1 MIYRINK
8 NYLTVAIYTIHSVVW
23 NYFYKLTSYFQLIP
37 TTTTWLIST
46 PNIILSTFGIELYG
60 PLILTLKTPVLILI
74 VNGRDIK
81 PAIVREIISN
91 GRFLITKQT

>member
-1 MIYRINK
+1 M
-8 NYLTVAIYTIHSVVW
+8 
-23 NYFYKLTSYFQLIP
+23 
-37 TTTTWLIST
+37 
-46 PNIILSTFGIELYG
+46 ELYG

-81 PAIVREIISN
+81 PAIVREIISS

>member
-8 NYLTVAIYTIHSVVW
+8 NYLTVAVYTSHSAVW
-23 NYFYKLTSYFQLIP
+23 NFFYKLTPYFHLF
-37 TTTTWLIST
+37 TTTTWIIST
-46 PNIILSTFGIELYG
+46 PNIIHSTFGMELYG